1 MFTRIRRI
9 LKTAFTNF
17 YRNIWLSLTAT
28 LIMTLALITVGIFL
42 ILALATNKMTV
53 DLKGKVDVVI
63 NFKDVT
69 SEALIR
75 QFQSELIARP
85 NIKTV
90 HYISKEEALKDF
102 KSRQSVKS
110 EIRDIISPEDNPLPR
125 GVQIQ
130 SVDLSEYENFVYNLA
145 KSPVYAPFIDSSSYD
160 DNKSLIT
167 NIDNASRFVQEFGL
181 ILSGFFIL
189 VAILVVFNTVRL
201 ALLFRSKEIE
211 VMRLV
216 GASDSFVKVPFLIEG
231 FLYGLFAV
239 IFANVLIYLGM
250 SVAQKISQGTVFDKF
265 VQKLAP
271 IYIQEIFFII
281 GIQLIVGV
289 IIGVGSSYLS
299 IRRNAK
305 I

>member
-1 MFTRIRRI
+1 MLTRIRRI

-28 LIMTLALITVGIFL
+28 LIMTLALITVGVFL

-53 DLKGKVDVVI
+53 ELKGKVDVVI
-63 NFKDVT
+63 NFKDEA

-110 EIRDIISPEDNPLPR
+110 EIRDIITPEDNPLPR

-145 KSPVYAPFIDSSSYD
+145 KSSVYAPFIDSSSYD

-167 NIDNASRFVQEFGL
+167 NIDNASRFVQKFGL

-189 VAILVVFNTVRL
+189 IAVLVVFNTVRL

-231 FLYGLFAV
+231 FLYGLLAV
-239 IFANVLIYLGM
+239 VFSNFLIYLGI
-250 SVAQKISQGTVFDKF
+250 SVAQKISRATVFDQF
-265 VQKLAP
+265 LQRLAP
-271 IYIQEIFFII
+271 IYNQEIFFI
-281 GIQLIVGV
+281 VGV
-289 IIGVGSSYLS
+289 QLVVGIIIGVGASYLS
-299 IRRNAK
+299 IRKNAK